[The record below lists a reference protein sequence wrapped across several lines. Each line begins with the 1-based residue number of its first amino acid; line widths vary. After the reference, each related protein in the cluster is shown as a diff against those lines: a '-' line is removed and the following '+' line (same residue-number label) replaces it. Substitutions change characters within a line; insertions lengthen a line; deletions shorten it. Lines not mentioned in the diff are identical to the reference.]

1 VFLADR
7 ITYMARLHLA
17 EVMVYLTLVT
27 IHEGMATTKTLT
39 AVRTGT
45 PPVID
50 GAVTD
55 SVWQTAPAALD
66 FTQFGPVEGA
76 MPTELTSVR
85 ILYDNSALYVGVI
98 CYDAQ
103 PGRIVRQLTRRD
115 RNSEADRFSVMIDS
129 YFDRHTAF
137 VFVTNVS
144 GVKSD
149 GVLSQDGAVY
159 DITWDAVWTVMTR
172 VYRDGWSAE
181 FKIPYNALRFAV
193 PRNGEQQWGI
203 NFRRYISRKK
213 ETDEWVMV
221 PRSEMSQIPKW
232 GILEGIRDVQ
242 PPLHLEL
249 LPYASGRAT
258 YQTATANRGATTATG
273 AEAGLDIKYGI
284 AHNFTLDA
292 TINPDFGQVEVDQSV
307 LNLTVFETHFPE
319 KRPFFVEGAQM
330 FTFGSSVDNTP
341 LSLFFSRR
349 VGRQPLGSSTLQA
362 PIGWTID
369 NNPQVTT
376 ILGAG
381 KVTGRTNSGFSLGL
395 MSAATDEINA
405 RLISVTGRD
414 SSVRTEPRG
423 SYSVARFKQDFEGG
437 SWLGGLGTLALR
449 QNLDPAV
456 SGGLDWNIRFGS
468 GTHTIDGYAAWAR
481 SSTFRQNSDGSLA
494 PSRDG
499 GAGRLLVSRI
509 SAEHWFYTGS
519 VSFFTRNFNPND
531 LGFFAQPRD
540 YGGYVQLLY
549 RENAAAGFLRRYA
562 VSVVPEVRWNWDG
575 ILTLSQSE
583 LTVTG
588 ELKNFWTATM
598 IYDAYFPAYDDEE
611 RGIIG
616 IHRRP
621 AGHNFVGQITSD
633 ERKSV
638 TATITGSYAIDTR
651 RKASWTASIG
661 LSIRPV
667 SWVELNPT
675 AAWIRTRR
683 EDAWI
688 TGVNVT
694 DTSASPKPFSVF
706 ADRALDELDL
716 ELSGTV
722 TFTRTLS
729 LQFFTQVLLARAR
742 YLNHRRI
749 VDGVEV
755 PYLSTAV
762 GGDFNE
768 ALLNANV
775 LLRWEYLPGSTLY
788 LVWTQER
795 FDYQGMYGSDFSTRF
810 RETFALPH
818 EDVLFLKLS
827 YWLPL

>member
-1 VFLADR
+1 
-7 ITYMARLHLA
+7 MARIFLA
-17 EVMVYLTLVT
+17 EVILYLALVT
-27 IHEGMATTKTLT
+27 FSEAANSTKTLT
-39 AVRTGT
+39 AIRTEV
-45 PPVID
+45 PPRID

-55 SVWQTAPAALD
+55 SVWQTAPAILD
-66 FTQFGPVEGA
+66 FTQYGPVEGA
-76 MPTELTSVR
+76 MPTEITSVR
-85 ILYDNSALYVGVI
+85 ILYDNRALYVGVV
-98 CYDAQ
+98 CYDAH

-115 RNSEADRFSVMIDS
+115 RTSEADRFSVMIDS
-129 YFDRHTAF
+129 YFDRQTAF

-144 GVKSD
+144 GVQSD

-172 VYRDGWSAE
+172 IYSDGWSAE
-181 FKIPYNALRFAV
+181 FEIPYNALRFSEPQDGV
-193 PRNGEQQWGI
+193 QQWGI

-221 PRSEMSQIPKW
+221 PRSEMYQISKW
-232 GILEGIRDVQ
+232 GTLEGIHNVT

-249 LPYASGRAT
+249 LPYASGRAI
-258 YQTATANRGATTATG
+258 YQTATPSGGGMSSYRG
-273 AEAGLDIKYGI
+273 EAGLDFKYGI
-284 AHNFTLDA
+284 ARNLTLDA

-319 KRPFFVEGAQM
+319 KRPFFVEEAQM
-330 FTFGSSVDNTP
+330 FTFGSSIDNTP

-349 VGRQPLGSSTLQA
+349 VGRQPLGSASLQA
-362 PIGWTID
+362 PVGWSID

-376 ILGAG
+376 ILGAA

-395 MSAATDEINA
+395 LSSMTDEIDA
-405 RLISVTGRD
+405 RLISTGGKD
-414 SSVRTEPRG
+414 STVRTEPRG
-423 SYSVARFKQDFEGG
+423 SYSVARIKQDFEGG
-437 SWLGGLGTLALR
+437 SWIGGLGTLALR
-449 QNLDPAV
+449 ENLDPAV

-481 SSTFRQNSDGSLA
+481 SSTYRQTPEGSLVT
-494 PSRDG
+494 SRDG
-499 GAGRLLVSRI
+499 GAGRILISRV

-519 VSFFTRNFNPND
+519 VNFYTRNFNPND

-540 YGGYVQLLY
+540 YGTYVQLLY
-549 RENAAAGFLRRYA
+549 RENASSGIFRRYA
-562 VSVVPEVRWNWDG
+562 ASVVPETRWNWNG
-575 ILTLSQSE
+575 VKTMSQVELTLSGE
-583 LTVTG
+583 LT
-588 ELKNFWTATM
+588 NFWTPTF

-616 IHRRP
+616 THKRP
-621 AGHNFVGQITSD
+621 SGSAFVAQIKSD

-638 TATITGSYAIDTR
+638 TATLTGNYAFDSRGKR
-651 RKASWTASIG
+651 RWTASLG
-661 LSIRPV
+661 LAVRPV
-667 SWVELNPT
+667 SWIELNPT
-675 AAWIRTRR
+675 MTWVSSRK

-688 TGVNVT
+688 TGVNVV
-694 DTSASPKPFSVF
+694 DLSIGAAPFSVF
-706 ADRALDELDL
+706 ADRSLDELDL

-722 TFTRTLS
+722 TFSRTLS
-729 LQFFTQVLLARAR
+729 LQFFTQILLARAR
-742 YLNHRRI
+742 YLDHRRTVGETEI
-749 VDGVEV
+749 
-755 PYLSTAV
+755 PYPSPSV

-795 FDYQGMYGSDFSTRF
+795 FDYLGVYGEGFSTRF
-810 RETFALPH
+810 RNTFALPH
-818 EDVLFLKLS
+818 EDVLLLKLS